1 MSTTQK
7 GDAFRD
13 LVASHLAAAGM
24 HAAAEVLAG
33 FKKADV
39 RATWTRNDLDGPV
52 TYLVEAKDYA
62 GTLPVAECAEFA
74 AQYGELIRQ
83 GHADR
88 AWLVSRGPVSP
99 AGRTAIEGNRALRC
113 FTLQELQRTLFGLD
127 DYLRDLIASYRDEG
141 TAAYYV
147 APHTEEGDDLEA
159 LVAHWLEEPGAP
171 PPLALV
177 SGYGRGKSTFARHL
191 AAAMAERAL
200 GDPGTRIP
208 ILIPLGEVL
217 DEVAIDSLLGRL
229 FSSRHRAVNY
239 HFKLFDELNRAGRF
253 LVILDGFDEMK
264 HGMTLTAF
272 ERAFSELMRFDAG
285 QARVL
290 ILGRDTAF
298 HNDLEFRSLILGRQ
312 QTAMGGDVA
321 VPDRRPCRTVN
332 LREFTRDETQYF
344 VRHYFPICVARRR
357 PGEAP
362 DPAWLDA
369 RIAELLSERFA
380 ELIMRPVHA
389 QMLCEVAV
397 DPDVSL
403 ASMTRAGLYDAF
415 VHYLVF
421 REVKKRG
428 RDATFP
434 ADVRRLFNAEVA
446 WWLWQQGG
454 ASTASFDALPQKLCI
469 AATGAIEHDYD
480 ADGLK
485 RELAAGL
492 LVEKNKQAI
501 YFAHRSIQ
509 EFLVAEYLLRHGLS
523 GILGRND
530 DPGAVLD
537 LLNPEIIDFMTTA
550 VAVQPDAAERA
561 ARLIESID
569 RIRGRIHPGDL
580 SLYVALSALLP
591 DPLARCFESS
601 WRFWLGYFT
610 MQGRADL
617 LTPDAIGDRLFTYLG
632 TAFGKSEL
640 VPAAL
645 MLSGQLLASD
655 ATELRSGIADLFAIW
670 IPRGDLAQAI
680 GKIDKRRSA
689 IAQVHLGEQPALWAF
704 LSACRIREG
713 DDGQLID
720 LNIPNLVNDARAML
734 PIGFY
739 DLVSVSPTGNVFC
752 SVQAYYRALAALG
765 VGEREIDRLRPFFNN
780 AELRRRI
787 HPIIVER
794 HKALPGATKDRL

>member
-1 MSTTQK
+1 MSTSKK

-24 HAAAEVLAG
+24 QAAAEVLVG

-39 RATWTRNDLDGPV
+39 RASWTRNDLDGPV
-52 TYLVEAKDYA
+52 TYLVETKDYD
-62 GTLPVAECAEFA
+62 GTLPLAECTEFA
-74 AQYGELIRQ
+74 AEYGELVRR
-83 GHADR
+83 GEADR
-88 AWLVSRGPVSP
+88 AWLVSRGPVSA
-99 AGRTAIEGNRALRC
+99 AGRSAIEGNRTLRC

-147 APHTEEGDDLEA
+147 APHTEEGQDLEK
-159 LVAHWLEEPGAP
+159 LVAEWLSEPGSPA
-171 PPLALV
+171 PLAVV

-191 AAAMAERAL
+191 AAQMAEKAL
-200 GDPGTRIP
+200 ADPSVRIP
-208 ILIPLGEVL
+208 ILVPLGEVL
-217 DEVAIDSLLGRL
+217 DEIAIDSLLGRL

-239 HFKLFDELNRAGRF
+239 HFKLFEELNRAGRF

-264 HGMTLTAF
+264 HGMTLAAF

-285 QARVL
+285 DARVL

-321 VPDRRPCRTVN
+321 APDRRPCRTVN
-332 LREFTRDETQYF
+332 LREFTRSEVEYF
-344 VRHYFPICVARRR
+344 VRHYFPPCVKRRAL
-357 PGEAP
+357 GP
-362 DPAWLDA
+362 DPSPQWIGT
-369 RIAELLSERFA
+369 RIAELLSDRFA
-380 ELIMRPVHA
+380 ELIVRPVHA

-397 DPDVSL
+397 DPEVSL

-415 VHYLVF
+415 VHYLLF

-428 RDATFP
+428 RDTTFP
-434 ADVRRLFNAEVA
+434 ADARRLFNAEVA

-454 ASTASFDALPQKLCI
+454 ASTASFDVLPQKLCM
-469 AATGAIEHDYD
+469 AAVGGIEHDYD

-492 LVEKNKQAI
+492 LVEKNQQAI

-509 EFLVAEYLLRHGLS
+509 EFLVAEHLLRHGLIGTS
-523 GILGRND
+523 NRSD
-530 DPGAVLD
+530 DPAPTLE
-537 LLNPEIIDFMTTA
+537 LLNPEIVDFMKSAIATR
-550 VAVQPDAAERA
+550 PDRVERA
-561 ARLIESID
+561 TRLIESID
-569 RIRGRIHPGDL
+569 RIRGRIHPGEL
-580 SLYVALSALLP
+580 AIFVELSAMLP

-601 WRFWLGYFT
+601 WRFWLGFFT

-617 LTPDAIGDRLFTYLG
+617 LVVDSIGDRIFTYLG
-632 TAFGKSEL
+632 AGFGKKEL

-645 MLSGQLLASD
+645 MLSGHLLASD
-655 ATELRSGIADLFAIW
+655 EDHLRARVAELFAAW
-670 IPRGDLAQAI
+670 IPRNDLAGATARI
-680 GKIDKRRSA
+680 EKRRSA
-689 IAQVHLGEQPALWAF
+689 IAQVHLDEQPALWAF

-713 DDGQLID
+713 EDEQLID
-720 LNIPNLVNDARAML
+720 LNIPNLINDARAMM

-739 DLVSVSPTGNVFC
+739 DLVSVSPVGNVSC
-752 SVQAYYRALAALG
+752 SVQAYYRALQALD
-765 VGEREIDRLRPFFNN
+765 VSERDIDKLRPFFNN
-780 AELRRRI
+780 ADLRKRI

-794 HKALPGATKDRL
+794 HKSISAGEAARR